1 MIDLTSAQNA
11 LKDAYLVAAC
21 NQLNTCTNPL
31 FAKIKQSSSD
41 VYGKQIIKVA
51 PVGLNGGVGAGSETG
66 SLPTANENSYVQFK
80 TTLKNLY
87 GTIEISDKAVRAS
100 ANNNGA
106 FVDLL
111 NAEMEGLLTASKFN
125 LGRMLYGDGSGAVG
139 KVSAYASGEATLDS
153 VKNLME
159 GMVVD
164 SYTSAGALSNAGL
177 RISYVDRVNK
187 KITFTTAPSTAL
199 AANDVLYVQGS
210 KDNEITG
217 LGAIFSTT
225 GNLYG
230 LSRATNKW
238 LNPYTSSTSQEISDN
253 ILQTAVDFLEENTGS
268 NIDFI
273 TCGAGVKRAYQQ
285 YLACYRR
292 NIDVTMLEGGY
303 RAITFNGIPVVSD
316 RFVADDTLYMLDTS
330 KFTLHQLC
338 DWEWIEGEGG
348 KILRQ
353 KAGYP
358 AYTATLV
365 KYADLICDQPNGQAK
380 FTGIKSTVTNPF
392 VPTETSK

>member
-1 MIDLTSAQNA
+1 MIDLTTAQNA

-21 NQLNTCTNPL
+21 NQLNTKSNPL
-31 FAKIKQSSSD
+31 LAKIKQSSSD

-66 SLPTANENSYVQFK
+66 ELPTSYSNNYVQFK
-80 TTLKNLY
+80 TTLKNLF
-87 GTIEISDKAVRAS
+87 GTIEISDKAIRAS
-100 ANNNGA
+100 SVSNGA
-106 FVDLL
+106 FIDLL

-125 LGRMLYGDGSGAVG
+125 LGRMLYGDGTGAVG
-139 KVSAYASGEATLDS
+139 TVTEYSNGVATMDN

-164 SYTSAGALSNAGL
+164 VYTAVGSITSDTGL
-177 RISYVDRVNK
+177 RISYVDRANK
-187 KITFTTAPSTAL
+187 QVYFTSTPVAM
-199 AANDVLYVQGS
+199 AEGNIFYVQGS

-217 LGAIFSTT
+217 LGAIFSNSAT
-225 GNLYG
+225 LYG
-230 LSRATNKW
+230 LNRNANKW
-238 LNPYTSSTSQEISDN
+238 LSPYASTKSQEISDTV
-253 ILQTAVDFLEENTGS
+253 LQEAVDFLEENTGS

-292 NIDVTMLEGGY
+292 NIDVTELAGGY
-303 RAITFNGIPVVSD
+303 KAISFNGIPVVSD
-316 RFVADDTLYMLDTS
+316 RFIPDDTLYMLDTS

-380 FTGIKSTVTNPF
+380 FSGILSTVTNPF
-392 VPTETSK
+392 NA

>member
-1 MIDLTSAQNA
+1 MIDLTTAQNA

-21 NQLNTCTNPL
+21 NQLNTKTNPL
-31 FAKIKQSSSD
+31 LAKIKQSSSD

-51 PVGLNGGVGAGSETG
+51 PVGLNGGVGAGTETG
-66 SLPTANENSYVQFK
+66 SLPTANENNYVQFK

-100 ANNNGA
+100 ANNSDA
-106 FVDLL
+106 FIDLL
-111 NAEMEGLLTASKFN
+111 NSEMEGLLTASKFN

-139 KVSAYASGEATLDS
+139 TVTAYSNGVATMDN

-159 GMVVD
+159 GMVIDVH
-164 SYTSAGALSNAGL
+164 SADGSKTANVGI

-187 KITFTTAPSTAL
+187 TVYFTGTKEDMS
-199 AANDVLYVQGS
+199 NGDVFYVQGS

-217 LGAIFSTT
+217 LGAIFGNSTT
-225 GNLYG
+225 LYG
-230 LSRATNKW
+230 LNREANKW
-238 LNPYTSSTSQEISDN
+238 LNPYVSSASTEISDTV
-253 ILQTAVDFLEENTGS
+253 LQEAVDFLEENTGS

-303 RAITFNGIPVVSD
+303 KAISFNGIPVISD
-316 RFVADDTLYMLDTS
+316 RFIPDDTLYMLDTS

-380 FTGIKSTVTNPF
+380 FSGIKSTVTNPF
-392 VPTETSK
+392 AN

>member
-1 MIDLTSAQNA
+1 MVDLTTAQNA

-21 NQLNTCTNPL
+21 NQLNTKTNPL
-31 FAKIKQSSSD
+31 LAKIKQSSSD

-51 PVGLNGGVGAGSETG
+51 PVGLNGGIGAGSETG
-66 SLPTANENSYVQFK
+66 ELPTAKENNYVQFK

-87 GTIEISDKAVRAS
+87 GTIEISDKAIRAS
-100 ANNNGA
+100 SASSCA
-106 FVDLL
+106 FIDLL

-125 LGRMLYGDGSGAVG
+125 LGRMLYGDGTGAVAT
-139 KVSAYASGEATLDS
+139 VSSFAGGVATVDS

-164 SYTSAGALSNAGL
+164 VYDAVGDASTNKGL
-177 RISYVDRVNK
+177 RIAYVDRVNK
-187 KITFTTAPSTAL
+187 TVAFTTTPASMNAG
-199 AANDVLYVQGS
+199 DVFYVQGS
-210 KDNEITG
+210 KNNEITG
-217 LGAIFSTT
+217 LGAIFGSSAT
-225 GNLYG
+225 LYG
-230 LSRATNKW
+230 LNRAANKW
-238 LNPYTSSTSQEISDN
+238 LNPYTSSTSQEISDSL
-253 ILQTAVDFLEENTGS
+253 LQTAVDFLEENTGS

-292 NIDVTMLEGGY
+292 NIDVTNLEGGY
-303 RAITFNGIPVVSD
+303 KAISFNGIPVVSD

-380 FTGIKSTVTNPF
+380 FTNISSTVTNPF
-392 VPTETSK
+392 A